1 MKRRTGLI
9 VLLVLFSTL
18 MINNSC
24 SLTRKMFGEKYKNE
38 RKMEQQEKESAKNYE
53 KLREAHIN
61 RQPERTQEMMK
72 ESRKRNEKM
81 KRSRRAPW
89 WKRLLGI
96 DK

>member
-9 VLLVLFSTL
+9 IVLLFSAL
-18 MINNSC
+18 MINNGC
-24 SLTRKMFGEKYKNE
+24 SLTRKVFGEKYKNE
-38 RKMEQQEKESAKNYE
+38 RKMEQQEKESAQKYE
-53 KLREAHIN
+53 MLKEAHFN

-72 ESRKRNEKM
+72 ESRKRNKKM

>member
-9 VLLVLFSTL
+9 IVLLFSAL
-18 MINNSC
+18 MINNGC
-24 SLTRKMFGEKYKNE
+24 SLTRKMFGERYKNE
-38 RKMEQQEKESAKNYE
+38 RKMQQQEKESAKTYE
-53 KLREAHIN
+53 KIKEVHFN

-72 ESRKRNEKM
+72 ESRKRNKQL
-81 KRSRRAPW
+81 KRSRQAPW